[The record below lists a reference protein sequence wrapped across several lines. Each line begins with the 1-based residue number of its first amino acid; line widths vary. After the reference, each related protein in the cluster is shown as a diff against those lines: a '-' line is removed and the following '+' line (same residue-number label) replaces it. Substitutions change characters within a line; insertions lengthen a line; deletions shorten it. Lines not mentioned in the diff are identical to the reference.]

1 MSFGAVRLGGGGSLL
16 YLLSTKS
23 RRSSDVPY
31 LVLPTGIALHSR
43 ASKHDVRM
51 ISFEREHHE
60 SRR

>member
-1 MSFGAVRLGGGGSLL
+1 MLYGGSLL

-31 LVLPTGIALHSR
+31 LVLPTGTASHSR